1 MIKIAVCDDEAAIR
15 EQMHT
20 YLESL
25 DPVFQIVYLESG
37 EALLT
42 SPISFDIIFLDIDL
56 KGLSGIDTARKL
68 RQKNKT
74 VKIIYIT
81 AYEDFRDYAFSVHA
95 FGYLVKP
102 LKKQAIL
109 QVLKEA
115 LAYAKEEQ
123 LGPILR
129 FQTEEGILELPV
141 SGLSYFEYEC
151 RKISMHTDK
160 GIYHL
165 RETLSALTERLADM
179 GFASPH
185 KGFLVNLSHIQSI
198 RGYELLLTDGTVLPL
213 SQKRSAQ
220 FRQLLTRYLAQQL

>member
-102 LKKQAIL
+102 LKKQSIL

-123 LGPILR
+123 
-129 FQTEEGILELPV
+129 TEEGILELPV
-141 SGLSYFEYEC
+141 SKLSYFEYEC

-165 RETLSALTERLADM
+165 RETLSALTERLTDM

-185 KGFLVNLSHIQSI
+185 KGFLVNLSHIQNI